1 MRQPM
6 TSRRISRRQFL
17 TRGAVGAGGMLALPG
32 VLLRAAPAVA
42 APSFAKVPR
51 FTVPLP
57 IPAKATPVAPNTYNI
72 TQRQTQHMLHPRL
85 GKTTVWGYDD
95 GTLGPLYPG
104 PTIEVKKGIPTT
116 VSYENQLP
124 RKHLLPVDT
133 SIIPHHDPT
142 VRALTHLHGG
152 FVSGADDGNPH
163 HTGFE
168 DEYRRG
174 DVQTVTYPNEQ
185 PATTLWFHDHAL
197 TITRLNVYAG
207 LAAYYLIRDEND
219 TGHEPNPI
227 GIPGGAYEIPIVI
240 QDRTFT
246 SKGQLFYSDE
256 PEWEPEF
263 FGDTV
268 VVNGAPF
275 PVLDVEPR
283 KYRFRFLNG
292 SNSRFYN
299 LNIAGGPPF
308 YHIGSEGGM
317 FDAPVQRSQILILPA
332 ERADVIVDFAGLE
345 GKDLVLR
352 NLKLPAGVVSPASP
366 KLPLIMQ
373 FRVGHTVTNPGP
385 ATIPRSLPGSLPSFA
400 DPVLERY
407 ITLEEVLDEEGE
419 PVRSIIDGLRFDD
432 PVNIQV
438 PAGDVEDWLL
448 INLSADTHP
457 IHLHLPQFKVVERR
471 PFNVEGYQSALD
483 AARAAGG
490 PNPDPARFYTG
501 RPLPLQ
507 TDDRGFKDTVSA
519 NPAVVT
525 RIRSPFDLPPGVT
538 GTQKYVFHCHIL
550 EHEDNDMMRPYEV
563 KGSSPGPLG
572 PTSKAECKNGG
583 YKDFGFKNQGQCIKA
598 VNHAS

>member
-1 MRQPM
+1 ML
-6 TSRRISRRQFL
+6 TRRQFL
-17 TRGAVGAGGMLALPG
+17 RRGAVGAGMLAFPDA
-32 VLLRAAPAVA
+32 LLRAGAAVA
-42 APSFAKVPR
+42 APPFAKVPR

-57 IPAKATPVAPNTYNI
+57 IPAKATAVGPSTYHI
-72 TQRQTQHMLHPRL
+72 TQRQTQQVLHPKL
-85 GKTTVWGYDD
+85 GQTTVWGYDD
-95 GTLGPLYPG
+95 GTQGPLYPG
-104 PTIEVKKGIPTT
+104 PTIEVRKGTPTT
-116 VSYENQLP
+116 VMYENQLP
-124 RKHLLPVDT
+124 AAHLLPLDT
-133 SIIPHHDPT
+133 SIVPEGDAT

-152 FVSGADDGNPH
+152 FVSGADDGNPYN
-163 HTGFE
+163 TGFE

-174 DVQTVTYPNEQ
+174 EIQTVTYPNEQ
-185 PATTLWFHDHAL
+185 PATTLWYHDHAAA
-197 TITRLNVYAG
+197 ITRLNVYAG

-227 GIPGGAYEIPIVI
+227 GIPGDAYEIPIVI

-246 SKGQLFYSDE
+246 SNGQLFYSDE

-263 FGDTV
+263 FGNTA

-275 PVLDVEPR
+275 PFLNVEPR

-317 FDAPVQRSQILILPA
+317 FDAPVRRSQILILPA
-332 ERADVIVDFAGLE
+332 ERADVIVDFTGLE
-345 GKDLVLR
+345 GRHLVLR

-385 ATIPRSLPGSLPSFA
+385 ATIPRSLPGSLPTLGPPA
-400 DPVLERY
+400 RERY

-457 IHLHLPQFKVVERR
+457 IHLHLPQFQVVSRR
-471 PFNVEGYQSALD
+471 PFDVERYQAALD
-483 AARAAGG
+483 AARARGRA
-490 PNPDPARFYTG
+490 NPDPAHFYTG
-501 RPLPLQ
+501 GALPIQ

-519 NPAVVT
+519 NPRVVT

-538 GTQKYVFHCHIL
+538 GPQKYVFHCHIL
-550 EHEDNDMMRPYEV
+550 EHEDNDMMRPYDV
-563 KGSSPGPLG
+563 
-572 PTSKAECKNGG
+572 
-583 YKDFGFKNQGQCIKA
+583 
-598 VNHAS
+598 VV